1 MSERASFRP
10 MRNREE
16 ITREVESRNGFRA
29 EVGLPSVSVPKE
41 VEKIYKAELYQ
52 DFCDWCRTC
61 PMRAK
66 VAEEVLQA
74 FRKAR
79 SNPTWVPR
87 GYLNG
92 GGSYSHRVQQR
103 MYQIWREERK
113 SSAS

>member
-52 DFCDWCRTC
+52 DFL
-61 PMRAK
+61 
-66 VAEEVLQA
+66 VIGAEPIPCGLGL
-74 FRKAR
+74 
-79 SNPTWVPR
+79 P
-87 GYLNG
+87 
-92 GGSYSHRVQQR
+92 
-103 MYQIWREERK
+103 RK
-113 SSAS
+113 SCRHSARRGPIRPGSREDI